1 MLTIVIEAGLKSGA
15 LSTARHALDLGRTLA
30 ALPGPIDSPQSM
42 GANLLLRDGASAIS
56 SIADALSLAGITSVV
71 QPQPLSLSHTDAR
84 VWAAI
89 GAETLPLDTIAARA
103 KLAPR
108 ECMAA
113 VTTLELS
120 GMVESLIT
128 GEIRRRI

>member
-1 MLTIVIEAGLKSGA
+1 
-15 LSTARHALDLGRTLA
+15 
-30 ALPGPIDSPQSM
+30 M
-42 GANLLLRDGASAIS
+42 GANLLLREGAAAIS
-56 SIADALSLAGITSVV
+56 SVADALSLAGITSAV
-71 QPQPLSLSHTDAR
+71 QPLPLNLSDTDAR
-84 VWAAI
+84 VWSAI